1 VIVLCGTV
9 ILQRENFCDNRGIKN
24 FLTVNIGN
32 DLFGQFSLL
41 WLGKVNATAV
51 LRTPVIA
58 LPIQGGGVVNHKENF
73 QQDPG
78 ADDLRVV
85 YQPYHLVVTR
95 LT

>member
-1 VIVLCGTV
+1 
-9 ILQRENFCDNRGIKN
+9 
-24 FLTVNIGN
+24 
-32 DLFGQFSLL
+32 
-41 WLGKVNATAV
+41 
-51 LRTPVIA
+51 